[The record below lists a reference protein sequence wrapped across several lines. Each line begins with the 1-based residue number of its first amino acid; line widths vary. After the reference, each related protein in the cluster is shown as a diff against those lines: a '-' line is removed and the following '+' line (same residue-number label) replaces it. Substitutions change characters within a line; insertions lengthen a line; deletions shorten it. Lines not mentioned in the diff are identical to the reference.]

1 MRELLRK
8 RLLREGCPANVWPKP
23 YLIPKRSPDL
33 SVCDYA
39 FWKEIKRKMRAQER
53 SWPKN
58 KRESRDDY
66 MQCLRRTALRLP
78 TAFITKSIGD
88 MQRRCQRLYE
98 AKGGL
103 FEEGGRGR

>member
-1 MRELLRK
+1 M
-8 RLLREGCPANVWPKP
+8 
-23 YLIPKRSPDL
+23 
-33 SVCDYA
+33 CDCA
-39 FWKEIKRKMRAQER
+39 LWKEINRKMRAQER

-66 MQCLRRTALRLP
+66 VPLRLP

-88 MQRRCQRLYE
+88 MQCWCQRLYE